1 MLGGR
6 ETLQYAIGM
15 YVRGEGDTA
24 VCHRYVGGRET
35 LQYAIGMLGGGRHC
49 SMP

>member
-1 MLGGR
+1 MLGGRETLQYAIGMYVRGR

-24 VCHRYVGGRET
+24 VCHRYV
-35 LQYAIGMLGGGRHC
+35 C
-49 SMP
+49 

>member
-15 YVRGEGDTA
+15 YVR
-24 VCHRYVGGRET
+24 GRET